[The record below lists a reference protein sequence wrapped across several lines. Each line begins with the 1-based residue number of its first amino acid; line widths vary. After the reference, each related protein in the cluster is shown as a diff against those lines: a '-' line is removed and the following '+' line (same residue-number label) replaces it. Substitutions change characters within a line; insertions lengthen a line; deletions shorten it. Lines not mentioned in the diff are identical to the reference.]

1 VTVTPI
7 DAKRREQREATL
19 RALLEAQNRHDPD
32 ACLACFAHPRYELVG
47 NQRVYDGPDE
57 VRRYYDTT
65 FGAFPDLKLELISAH
80 HAEGAVFV
88 EMWMSGSHLGSR
100 RDFEAT
106 GKHFRC
112 RAAAVFQFDD
122 AGLVG
127 ARIYYDTGTIA
138 RQLA

>member
-1 VTVTPI
+1 MSVTPI
-7 DAKRREQREATL
+7 DAKQRDKREATL
-19 RALLEAQNRHDPD
+19 RALLDAQNRQDVD
-32 ACLACFAHPRYELVG
+32 AALACFSHPRYELVG
-47 NQRVYDGPDE
+47 NQRVYEGADE
-57 VRRYYDTT
+57 VRKYYATT
-65 FGAFPDLKLELISAH
+65 FGAFPDLTFDLIAAH
-80 HAEGAVFV
+80 HADSSVVV

-112 RAAAVFQFDD
+112 RMAAVFQFQDT
-122 AGLVG
+122 GLIG

>member
-1 VTVTPI
+1 MSVTPI
-7 DAKRREQREATL
+7 SSKQREQREAIL
-19 RALLEAQNRHDPD
+19 RSLLDAQNRQDVE
-32 ACLACFAHPRYELVG
+32 ASLACFAHPRYELVG
-47 NQRVYDGPDE
+47 NQRVYDGSDE
-57 VRRYYDTT
+57 VRRYYATT
-65 FGAFPDLKLELISAH
+65 FGAFPDLKFELIAAH
-80 HAEGAVFV
+80 HADTSLVV

-112 RAAAVFQFDD
+112 RMAAVFQFQD
-122 AGLVG
+122 AGLIG

>member
-1 VTVTPI
+1 MSVTPI
-7 DAKRREQREATL
+7 DAKQREQREATL
-19 RALLEAQNRHDPD
+19 RALLEAQNRHDVE
-32 ACLACFAHPRYELVG
+32 ASLACFAHPRYELVG
-47 NQRVYDGPDE
+47 NQRVYEGTDE
-57 VRRYYDTT
+57 VRRYYGTT
-65 FGAFPDLKLELISAH
+65 FGAFPDLTFELIAAH
-80 HAEGAVFV
+80 HADSSLVV

-112 RAAAVFQFDD
+112 RIAAVFQFQDT
-122 AGLVG
+122 GLIG

>member
-1 VTVTPI
+1 MSVTPI
-7 DAKRREQREATL
+7 DAKQRAQRDATL
-19 RALLEAQNRHDPD
+19 QLLLAAQNRHDVE
-32 ACLACFAHPRYELVG
+32 ASLACFTHPRYELVG
-47 NQRVYDGPDE
+47 NQRVYEGPDE
-57 VRRYYDTT
+57 VRRYYATT
-65 FGAFPDLKLELISAH
+65 FGAFPDLTFELIAAH
-80 HAEGAVFV
+80 HADSSVVV

-112 RAAAVFQFDD
+112 RMAAVFQFQDT
-122 AGLVG
+122 GLIG